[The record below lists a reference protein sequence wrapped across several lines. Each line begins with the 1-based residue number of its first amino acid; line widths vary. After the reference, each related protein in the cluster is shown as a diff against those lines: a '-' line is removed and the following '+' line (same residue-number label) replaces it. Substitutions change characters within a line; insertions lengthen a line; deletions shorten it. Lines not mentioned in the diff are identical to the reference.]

1 MIMMMNLKKFLFV
14 FELMICYSCVTGYL
28 NAVVLCHHYRYQC
41 RSVKLPSLSAGTGDN
56 GNYDS
61 MSNVN
66 SGNTI
71 NLIID
76 NRKNKADNRE
86 SLPFSVVEIVKKG
99 KDNGTKEIGTYLLDS
114 TTSCGDILELG
125 DKGVFKVKRVRFLYN
140 YVNGKF
146 RVFKKKIDVTSTR
159 PMYAPSGYEAK
170 DIFQ

>member
-1 MIMMMNLKKFLFV
+1 MIMMMHWKKFFV
-14 FELMICYSCVTGYL
+14 LSLMMWHCSVTGYL
-28 NAVVLCHHYRYQC
+28 STVSHHLRYLS
-41 RSVKLPSLSAGTGDN
+41 RSVKLPALIAGTGDN
-56 GNYDS
+56 GNYDALG
-61 MSNVN
+61 NVN

-76 NRKNKADNRE
+76 NRRNKADNRE

-99 KDNGTKEIGTYLLDS
+99 KDNELNDIGTYLLDS

-146 RVFKKKIDVTSTR
+146 RVFKKKIDVTSMKS
-159 PMYAPSGYEAK
+159 MYAPNGYEAK